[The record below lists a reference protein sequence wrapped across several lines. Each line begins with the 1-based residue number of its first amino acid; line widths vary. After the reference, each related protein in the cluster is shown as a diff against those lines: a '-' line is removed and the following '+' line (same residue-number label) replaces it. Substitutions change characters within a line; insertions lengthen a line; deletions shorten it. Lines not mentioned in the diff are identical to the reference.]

1 MYYLSFKNSKEG
13 EANKQLCNKQ
23 MMVINA
29 AYKVL
34 KDPLL
39 RKEYDRKRKWVDTK
53 ANSNSDYKRSG
64 TSNQAKRTSGGPENP
79 FKQTTNNSNSSNNIY
94 EPVES
99 LTDILADLWKDVS
112 KNKGSELFEDF
123 VKFLEV

>member
-1 MYYLSFKNSKEG
+1 
-13 EANKQLCNKQ
+13 

-34 KDPLL
+34 KDPSL

-53 ANSNSDYKRSG
+53 ASSSSDYKRSDP
-64 TSNQAKRTSGGPENP
+64 SNQSKRTSGEQGNP
-79 FKQTTNNSNSSNNIY
+79 FKQATNNNNSNKIY

-123 VKFLEV
+123 VKFLEEQV